1 MTNTMTDKG
10 AAAAIRPLVRQLC
23 GRGSSG
29 MMRLPCDARK
39 PTEASAAIGQ
49 PSRDAGKSAGKGA
62 RPARLGALSAIVVLG
77 LALAACAET
86 ITKHGHQFQENDLK
100 SVASGMSQE
109 QVRTTLG
116 TPTTT
121 ATVGAGS
128 AYYYISSTQGQ
139 TAFFTPVEKDRKV
152 LAVYFNQLG
161 SVDRVAHYGIK
172 DGKVF
177 NFAKQKTATPSR
189 DEGIIKA
196 LFRSLGPK
204 QFGSE

>member
-1 MTNTMTDKG
+1 
-10 AAAAIRPLVRQLC
+10 
-23 GRGSSG
+23 
-29 MMRLPCDARK
+29 MMRLLVYTRK
-39 PTEASAAIGQ
+39 PISVTAANGQ
-49 PSRDAGKSAGKGA
+49 LG
-62 RPARLGALSAIVVLG
+62 RPPGGRRWGALCVTVGLG
-77 LALAACAET
+77 LALAACTET
-86 ITKHGHQFQENDLK
+86 ITKHGHQFQDNDLK
-100 SVASGMSQE
+100 SINSGMSQE

-121 ATVGAGS
+121 AAVGAGS

-177 NFAKQKTATPSR
+177 NFAKQKTETPSR

-196 LFRSLGPK
+196 LFRNLGAK
-204 QFGSE
+204 QFGTD